1 MHDFRVA
8 LLEHP
13 AIMAGMNT
21 DQIQHFKK
29 KLLGELTAVEE
40 ELRSLGWKNQS
51 GEWEAAATDIDQTA
65 TEQDELAD
73 RMEEYQEN
81 RAEIE
86 EIQIHWDAIKKALEK
101 IENGVFGM
109 CEIEGEPIEEERLNA
124 NASARTCIKHLG
136 EEEKN

>member
-1 MHDFRVA
+1 
-8 LLEHP
+8 
-13 AIMAGMNT
+13 MAGMNT
-21 DQIQHFKK
+21 ENVQHFKK
-29 KLLGELTAVEE
+29 KLLGELTTVEE

-51 GEWEAAATDIDQTA
+51 GEWEAAASDIDQSA

-101 IENGVFGM
+101 IENGTFGI
-109 CEIEGEPIEEERLNA
+109 CEICNEPIEEERLQVH
-124 NASARTCIKHLG
+124 ASARTCVAHLG
-136 EEEKN
+136 EEDKI